1 MGHAAAFILQK
12 YTVLK
17 TLKESALG
25 TTELVLGRDQK
36 VYVRKC
42 LHNAAYPVVST
53 WLGAVGILMYEQGFG
68 FIQLY
73 MGPFWMALPAVSAIL
88 IGGASVN
95 KASIPNVIIGT
106 FLFQGIVTMTPTV
119 MNSAFHMDMS
129 EVIRVIVSNGMI
141 LYALTRKTEGGR

>member
-42 LHNAAYPVVST
+42 LHNAA
-53 WLGAVGILMYEQGFG
+53 
-68 FIQLY
+68 
-73 MGPFWMALPAVSAIL
+73 
-88 IGGASVN
+88 
-95 KASIPNVIIGT
+95 
-106 FLFQGIVTMTPTV
+106 
-119 MNSAFHMDMS
+119 
-129 EVIRVIVSNGMI
+129 
-141 LYALTRKTEGGR
+141 